1 MAHREAGEAA
11 RRRLPARAERAGTA
25 DALNNEIRRLQ
36 NRTYT
41 SFKTGL

>member
-1 MAHREAGEAA
+1 M
-11 RRRLPARAERAGTA
+11 AGTA

-41 SFKTGL
+41 AFKTGI